1 MKQLTFHHDDTEL
14 LYFAF
19 AIFASLSRQVQS
31 PRAPEAYLQCNWDTK
46 MLHLESSRR
55 GVVVTE
61 LLRGAARASPRADL
75 KGGTCCV
82 EGGLA
87 PPVGQACSAFGRKT
101 EGSLAR
107 ECASLLTSHF
117 PGMCPT

>member
-1 MKQLTFHHDDTEL
+1 M
-14 LYFAF
+14 
-19 AIFASLSRQVQS
+19 
-31 PRAPEAYLQCNWDTK
+31 LQ
-46 MLHLESSRR
+46 LESSRR

-61 LLRGAARASPRADL
+61 LLRGAARAQPPLQTQASPRADL

-87 PPVGQACSAFGRKT
+87 PPAGQACSAFGRKT